1 MSITLMYDTGR
12 SDLQVY
18 CITTST
24 ISPFLFQ
31 KVQGHACNNRSRD
44 QLSVNTVANIRYAV
58 KPPVSGPRGSPPRRG
73 PGTSTLWKTIYCM
86 QCLSY
91 DMCSSMLS
99 LKHFP

>member
-44 QLSVNTVANIRYAV
+44 QLSVNTVANNRYVV
-58 KPPVSGPRGSPPRRG
+58 KPPVSGPRGEQGVSSEKRSRY
-73 PGTSTLWKTIYCM
+73 IY
-86 QCLSY
+86 
-91 DMCSSMLS
+91 SMEENLLHAMS
-99 LKHFP
+99 KL